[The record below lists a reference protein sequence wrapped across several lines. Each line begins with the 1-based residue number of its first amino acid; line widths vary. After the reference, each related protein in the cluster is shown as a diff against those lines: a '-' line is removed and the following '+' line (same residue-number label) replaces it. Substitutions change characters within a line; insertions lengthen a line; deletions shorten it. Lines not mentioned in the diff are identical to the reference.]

1 MVKGEME
8 EAAPKTRKQSGQAI
22 EETRKLFATIRV
34 KSERHEG
41 SVSAIETVPTVGESL
56 CTVKTEDE
64 EAVHMAAKDSFGF
77 EL

>member
-8 EAAPKTRKQSGQAI
+8 EAAPKARKQSGQAI

-41 SVSAIETVPTVGESL
+41 
-56 CTVKTEDE
+56 
-64 EAVHMAAKDSFGF
+64 
-77 EL
+77 